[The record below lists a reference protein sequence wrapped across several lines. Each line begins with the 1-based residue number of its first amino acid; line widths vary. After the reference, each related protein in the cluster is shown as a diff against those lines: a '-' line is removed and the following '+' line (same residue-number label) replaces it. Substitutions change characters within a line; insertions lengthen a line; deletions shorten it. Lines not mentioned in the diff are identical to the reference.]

1 MRTQKK
7 LITLAVILVVSAFF
21 GVYGH
26 AVLDDHGAGEVCVV
40 CVFMQTGGAPI
51 GVVFSL
57 TLFLISFALRVSAF
71 SFLAV
76 VLSIATPGRS
86 PPIS

>member
-21 GVYGH
+21 GVYDH

-86 PPIS
+86 LPIF